1 MLVGICIPCYGSMPF
16 EFVKCL
22 MALQAAFLESKI
34 PHFFNIQSSS
44 FLPHTRAKCLG
55 ANLERGIHQLPFD
68 NKNITHLVLLDTDII
83 FKPQQVIDL
92 LNRKVDFV
100 AAMYPYSISAYD
112 KESSKQIVA
121 GMWNEDDFRKY
132 KLFPPLTIGRARSMA
147 ASSGNELIEV
157 DWAGLGLAVI
167 KPKVL
172 LDIEYP
178 WFASELISIDD
189 LVDTTSE
196 DVGFCRK
203 VVRAGY
209 KIHLDTKVRVQH
221 FKSFAV

>member
-1 MLVGICIPCYGSMPF
+1 MLVGICIPCYGSMPL

-22 MALQAAFLESKI
+22 MALQSSFLESKI
-34 PHFFNIQSSS
+34 PHFINIQSGS

-55 ANLERGIHQLPFD
+55 ASLERGMHQLPFN
-68 NKNITHLVLLDTDII
+68 NKKITHLVLLDTDIL
-83 FKPQQVIDL
+83 FKPQQIIDL

-100 AAMYPYSISAYD
+100 AAMYPYSTSAYE
-112 KESSKQIVA
+112 KESDKKIIA
-121 GMWNEDDFRKY
+121 GMWNEDEFVKHNF
-132 KLFPPLTIGRARSMA
+132 FPPITIGEARSKA
-147 ASSGNELIEV
+147 ASLGSDLINV
-157 DWAGLGLAVI
+157 DWVGLGLAVI

-178 WFASELISIDD
+178 WFASELIKIGD
-189 LVDTTSE
+189 LTDTTSE

-203 VVRAGY
+203 VIRTGY
-209 KIHLDTKVRVQH
+209 QIHLDTKIRVQH